1 VMKIRPEEPQGR
13 QLIQERLADAVMGFG
28 IIEDAIRQCFWA
40 SEKAKSATARTHM
53 RHADA

>member
-1 VMKIRPEEPQGR
+1 MKIRPEEPQGR